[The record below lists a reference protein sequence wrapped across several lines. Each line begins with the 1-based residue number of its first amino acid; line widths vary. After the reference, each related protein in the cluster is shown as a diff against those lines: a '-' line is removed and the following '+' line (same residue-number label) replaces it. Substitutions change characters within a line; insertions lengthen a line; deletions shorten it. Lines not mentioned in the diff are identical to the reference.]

1 MYTFVLF
8 DWKLI
13 SSYFLHFD
21 SIFLKSIRKL
31 IFYLNFYQFM
41 SLLTNKIQE
50 STKELKQEIEIIS
63 FPSLSFP

>member
-41 SLLTNKIQE
+41 SLLTNKIEE
-50 STKELKQEIEIIS
+50 SMK
-63 FPSLSFP
+63 

>member
-13 SSYFLHFD
+13 ASYFLHFV
-21 SIFLKSIRKL
+21 SIFLKNIRKL

-41 SLLTNKIQE
+41 SLLTNKIEE
-50 STKELKQEIEIIS
+50 SMK
-63 FPSLSFP
+63 